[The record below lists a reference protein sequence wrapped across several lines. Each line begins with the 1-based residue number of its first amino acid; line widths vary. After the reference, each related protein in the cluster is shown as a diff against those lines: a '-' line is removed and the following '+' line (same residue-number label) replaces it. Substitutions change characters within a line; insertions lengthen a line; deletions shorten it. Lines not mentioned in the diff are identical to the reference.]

1 MSVNPNTAAEQHER
15 GGGKGGA
22 APFKKKA
29 VQHAD
34 QCARSAEGR
43 QAPADK
49 GAVLPLIKF
58 LLLRLLARF
67 EEQQM
72 IRETGSQGR
81 KRYYMITDK
90 GISMLRAEYARLQ
103 ALVEDG
109 SACLGSEK
117 GDCYEE

>member
-1 MSVNPNTAAEQHER
+1 MAREQFQSLSEQMYYILLALWEPQCGADISRQVLSLSR
-15 GGGKGGA
+15 GRIQIGPGT
-22 APFKKKA
+22 
-29 VQHAD
+29 
-34 QCARSAEGR
+34 
-43 QAPADK
+43 
-49 GAVLPLIKF
+49 LYT
-58 LLLRLLARF
+58 LLARF